1 MILSVGRCLL
11 LILCL
16 LAFSCGNNRGREST
30 GEVSDAKLSETEM
43 TNIQK
48 QLEDSLYSVVMGIH
62 DEIMPKMQDIFNIK
76 TALEDKLSNREVN
89 NDSLVL
95 IIDELEQAE
104 AGMMN
109 WMRSFRPDKTVGHDS
124 LMLYY
129 RSEKEKIE
137 KVKEEMESSLEKAK
151 SMQN

>member
-1 MILSVGRCLL
+1 MILSIGRCIL
-11 LILCL
+11 LILCF
-16 LAFSCGNNRGREST
+16 LALSCGNNKDKERA
-30 GEVSDAKLSETEM
+30 GEVKETVLSEDEI

-48 QLEDSLYSVVMGIH
+48 QREDSLFGVVMGIH

-76 TALEDKLSNREVN
+76 TALEDKLPNSDVN

-95 IIDELEQAE
+95 IIDELDQAE
-104 AGMMN
+104 AEMMN

-124 LMLYY
+124 LMQYY

-137 KVKEEMESSLEKAK
+137 KVKENMVTSLEKAK
-151 SMQN
+151 SMQD

>member
-1 MILSVGRCLL
+1 MILSIGRCIL
-11 LILCL
+11 LILCF
-16 LAFSCGNNRGREST
+16 LALSCGNNKDKERA
-30 GEVSDAKLSETEM
+30 GEVKETVLSEDEITS
-43 TNIQK
+43 IQR
-48 QLEDSLYSVVMGIH
+48 QLEDSLFSVVMGIH

-76 TALEDKLSNREVN
+76 TALEDKLPNNDIN

-104 AGMMN
+104 AEMMN

-124 LMLYY
+124 LMQYY

-137 KVKEEMESSLEKAK
+137 KVKEEMVTSLEKAK
-151 SMQN
+151 SIQD

>member
-1 MILSVGRCLL
+1 MILSIGRCIL
-11 LILCL
+11 LILCF
-16 LAFSCGNNRGREST
+16 LALSCGNNKDKERA
-30 GEVSDAKLSETEM
+30 GEVKETVLSEDEITS
-43 TNIQK
+43 IQR
-48 QLEDSLYSVVMGIH
+48 QREDSLYSVVMGIH

-76 TALEDKLSNREVN
+76 TALEDKLSNSDIN

-124 LMLYY
+124 LMQYY

-137 KVKEEMESSLEKAK
+137 KVKKEMETSLEKAK
-151 SMQN
+151 SMQD

>member
-1 MILSVGRCLL
+1 MILSIGRCIL
-11 LILCL
+11 LILCF
-16 LAFSCGNNRGREST
+16 LALSCGNNKDKERA
-30 GEVSDAKLSETEM
+30 GEVKETVLSEDEITS
-43 TNIQK
+43 IQR
-48 QLEDSLYSVVMGIH
+48 QREDSLYSVVMGIH

-76 TALEDKLSNREVN
+76 TALEDKLSNSDIN

-104 AGMMN
+104 VGMMN

-124 LMLYY
+124 LMQYY

-137 KVKEEMESSLEKAK
+137 IVKGEIETFLEKAK
-151 SMQN
+151 SMKD